1 MVKSLIHTK
10 EGLVLSTIEV
20 INDIGINNLSIRK
33 VAMQQGVSEGAIFRH
48 YKSKNELL
56 LAVLDYFSK
65 YDSDV
70 FVTVQLNKLTATES
84 IHYCFNTYATY
95 YENYS
100 AITAIT
106 QIYEVLRYEP
116 ELRTKIDSLIANRM
130 NFMKG
135 LIDDAITNNEIAPY
149 VNSEQLATMM
159 WGYFREICMQWRMSG
174 LAFSLR
180 DRVHEATSMF
190 LDAFC
195 VKHQ

>member
-1 MVKSLIHTK
+1 MGKSLIHTK

-56 LAVLDYFSK
+56 LAVLDYYSK

-70 FVTVQLNKLTATES
+70 FVTVQLNKLTAAES

-116 ELRTKIDSLIANRM
+116 ELRTKIDSLIAKRM

-135 LIDDAITNNEIAPY
+135 LIDDAITNNEIDPH

-159 WGYFREICMQWRMSG
+159 WGDFREICMQWRISE

-190 LDAFC
+190 LDAFS

>member
-1 MVKSLIHTK
+1 MGKSLIHTK

-56 LAVLDYFSK
+56 LAVLDYYSK

-116 ELRTKIDSLIANRM
+116 ELRTKIDSLIENRM

-135 LIDDAITNNEIAPY
+135 LIDDAITNNEIDPH

-159 WGYFREICMQWRMSG
+159 WGDFREICMQWRISE

-190 LDAFC
+190 LDAFS
-195 VKHQ
+195 VKHP

>member
-1 MVKSLIHTK
+1 MGKSLIHTK

-20 INDIGINNLSIRK
+20 INDIGISNLSIRK

-56 LAVLDYFSK
+56 LAVLDYYSK

-135 LIDDAITNNEIAPY
+135 LIDDAITNNEIDPH

-159 WGYFREICMQWRMSG
+159 WGDFREICMQWRISE
-174 LAFSLR
+174 LAFSLK

-190 LDAFC
+190 LDAFS

>member
-1 MVKSLIHTK
+1 MGKSLIHTK

-56 LAVLDYFSK
+56 LAVLDFYSK

-116 ELRTKIDSLIANRM
+116 ELRTKIDSLIANRL

-135 LIDDAITNNEIAPY
+135 LIDDAITSNEIGPH

-159 WGYFREICMQWRMSG
+159 WGDFREICMQWRISE
-174 LAFSLR
+174 LAFSLK
-180 DRVHEATSMF
+180 DRVNEATSMF
-190 LDAFC
+190 LDAFS